1 MYSLILALTNNDS
14 FNAVNNSN
22 KRQLKK
28 QNRNKQTRNV
38 FGIVLFSF
46 RNNST
51 QRNCNDKMKFGA
63 DTKVETE
70 SIKTSAQM

>member
-46 RNNST
+46 RNSSIRGVAMIKWN
-51 QRNCNDKMKFGA
+51 
-63 DTKVETE
+63 VELI
-70 SIKTSAQM
+70 SKS

>member
-28 QNRNKQTRNV
+28 QNRNKQTRNL

-46 RNNST
+46 RKNSN
-51 QRNCNDKMKFGA
+51 RGIAMIKWNEELIRKWKL
-63 DTKVETE
+63 KV
-70 SIKTSAQM
+70 